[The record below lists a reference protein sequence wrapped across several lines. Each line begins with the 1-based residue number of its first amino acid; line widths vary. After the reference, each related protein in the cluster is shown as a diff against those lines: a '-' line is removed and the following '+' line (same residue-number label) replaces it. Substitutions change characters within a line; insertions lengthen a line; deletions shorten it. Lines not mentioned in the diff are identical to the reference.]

1 MPRKAKNPIEK
12 TEKKSKKNL
21 MNTMVKDISME
32 NDDIILQ
39 LPLTDNDINKINNED
54 INIYSK
60 NIDNIS
66 DNIEPDLEPTA
77 YDPMCYFINDN
88 LEVEEDNLC
97 NIDSEEQLELNQYS
111 VNINSTNNCYWCCHS
126 IKDHIFGMP
135 TKYNSINDTYMTFG
149 SFCSLQCAN
158 AYNFS
163 VHSGTD
169 KVWEIN
175 SFIQMLGKNYG
186 YKEHIRPAP
195 SRYLL
200 KLFNGNMSIEEFRNC
215 HIKYD
220 KAYLLNIQPMISL
233 STSHE
238 IVNTSYLKNVIEN
251 INYTKQKQTNNIPV
265 KKKVSKNT
273 IDTKLNLIIT

>member
-1 MPRKAKNPIEK
+1 
-12 TEKKSKKNL
+12 
-21 MNTMVKDISME
+21 
-32 NDDIILQ
+32 
-39 LPLTDNDINKINNED
+39 
-54 INIYSK
+54 
-60 NIDNIS
+60 
-66 DNIEPDLEPTA
+66 
-77 YDPMCYFINDN
+77 
-88 LEVEEDNLC
+88 
-97 NIDSEEQLELNQYS
+97 
-111 VNINSTNNCYWCCHS
+111 
-126 IKDHIFGMP
+126 MP